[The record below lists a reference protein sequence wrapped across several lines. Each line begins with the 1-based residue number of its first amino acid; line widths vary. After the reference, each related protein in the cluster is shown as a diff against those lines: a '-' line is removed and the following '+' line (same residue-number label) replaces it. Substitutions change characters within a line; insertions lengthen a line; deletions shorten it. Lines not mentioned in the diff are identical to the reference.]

1 MFISINVNHN
11 TFFFLNK
18 LSLTIYDPLMFVS
31 DKIGGDM

>member
-11 TFFFLNK
+11 MFFLNK
-18 LSLTIYDPLMFVS
+18 LLLTIYDPLMFAS